1 MEAGER
7 HILEVDSVELSF
19 GDRAVLRGA
28 CVSLVT
34 GRITALLGR
43 NGEGKSCLMR
53 VICGRLKSD
62 FKSMRIDSR
71 WRARLSSDEVRY
83 LAQGDF
89 IAAAPARGG
98 GLARLRCGRGA
109 FLFRLSFTGWL
120 AGWLG
125 QRVGELSGGARRI
138 VGFYAVVRS
147 ASTFVM
153 LDEPFS
159 QVMPVHVD
167 TLKRILRE
175 ERARKGIL
183 LSDHQFRHVADCA
196 DRLFLL
202 SGGTVR
208 RIESAGELV
217 ARGYLPRSG
226 E

>member
-1 MEAGER
+1 MESGER

-83 LAQGDF
+83 LPQGDF
-89 IAAAPARGG
+89 IPP
-98 GLARLRCGRGA
+98 RLRVGKVLRDFGVDGERFCSD
-109 FLFRLSFTGWL
+109 FPSL
-120 AGWLG
+120 AGLLG
-125 QRVGELSGGARRI
+125 QRVGELSGGERRI

-167 TLKRILRE
+167 ALKRILRE

-208 RIESAGELV
+208 RIGSAGELV
-217 ARGYLPRSG
+217 ARGYLPDPG